1 MYNVSVSPHI
11 RDKSSTQKIMIDV
24 CIALIPTLAFGVWHF
39 GANALIV
46 IISSVVSCVLS
57 ELIFELIYK
66 KPITVFDFSAVV
78 TGLIIALNMPPQIA
92 WWVPAIGGVFA
103 IVIVKMLFGGIGQ
116 NIMNPALAARCF
128 LLISFTSRMTDFST
142 VDGVSSATELAQIKA
157 GNTINLRD
165 AFLGLQNGCI
175 GEVCTLAILIG
186 FAYLLIR
193 KVISPRIPLIY
204 MASTVV
210 FVVLF
215 ALVKGREM
223 DFSGMVN
230 FALGN
235 LLTGGL
241 MSGAVFMSTDYT
253 TSPITKTGQV
263 IYAILIGFLTA
274 IFRVLGS
281 SAEGVSYAIIISNL
295 VVPLI
300 EKITVPKAFG
310 MRKKEEV

>member
-1 MYNVSVSPHI
+1 M
-11 RDKSSTQKIMIDV
+11 
-24 CIALIPTLAFGVWHF
+24 
-39 GANALIV
+39 
-46 IISSVVSCVLS
+46 
-57 ELIFELIYK
+57 
-66 KPITVFDFSAVV
+66 
-78 TGLIIALNMPPQIA
+78 
-92 WWVPAIGGVFA
+92 
-103 IVIVKMLFGGIGQ
+103 
-116 NIMNPALAARCF
+116 
-128 LLISFTSRMTDFST
+128 
-142 VDGVSSATELAQIKA
+142 SSATELAQIKA

-165 AFLGLQNGCI
+165 AFLGLQSGCI

-223 DFSGMVN
+223 D
-230 FALGN
+230 
-235 LLTGGL
+235 
-241 MSGAVFMSTDYT
+241 
-253 TSPITKTGQV
+253 QV

-310 MRKKEEV
+310 MRKKEEA

>member
-57 ELIFELIYK
+57 ELIFELIY
-66 KPITVFDFSAVV
+66 
-78 TGLIIALNMPPQIA
+78 MPPQIA

-165 AFLGLQNGCI
+165 AFLGLQSGCI

-241 MSGAVFMSTDYT
+241 MSGAVFMATDYT

-310 MRKKEEV
+310 MRKKEEA